1 MRCIKSVDMEELS
14 HRVVE
19 VAKKLAENELYRVY
33 LYGSYARGD
42 FDEESDIDI
51 IIIVDCAKE
60 QVESYRKRMCHYA
73 GLIGMEFDREVS
85 LIMRDK
91 ETFDNNQETSPFF
104 KNIIR
109 EGVVLYG

>member
-1 MRCIKSVDMEELS
+1 MEELS

>member
-1 MRCIKSVDMEELS
+1 MHSIKSVDMEKLS

-42 FDEESDIDI
+42 FDDESDIDI
-51 IIIVDCAKE
+51 IIIIDCEKE
-60 QVESYRKRMCHYA
+60 QIENYRKRMCHYA
-73 GLIGMEFDREVS
+73 SLMGLEFDREVS

-91 ETFDNNQETSPFF
+91 DTFYNNQETSSFF
-104 KNIIR
+104 KNIIS